1 MASQRTIRHRKQG
14 APQGQSKI
22 RSFSIDSDT
31 LKHLNEV
38 AVIKRTSA
46 NALVNSILEQYL
58 EAELASEVHGHVSFS
73 SSIFSEFLT
82 HLDNSTLLAIANKC
96 GKDMG
101 KEIIISKNLPMT
113 LETYVKIV
121 KDLICSHAKWAAY
134 SESSGNN
141 RTIVLWH
148 KFGMKWSVFMAEYLL
163 AALSEYLGR
172 EKAEGI
178 IKISEEH
185 LIIPLDKIPGSIDK
199 A

>member
-1 MASQRTIRHRKQG
+1 MANQRTIRHRKQG
-14 APQGQSKI
+14 TPLGQSKI
-22 RSFSIDSDT
+22 RSFSIDSDA

-58 EAELASEVHGHVSFS
+58 ETELASEVHGHVSLS
-73 SSIFSEFLT
+73 SSIFSEMLAR
-82 HLDNSTLLAIANKC
+82 LDNSALLEIANKY
-96 GKDMG
+96 GKGMG
-101 KEIIISKNLPMT
+101 KEIIVSKSLPMT
-113 LETYVKIV
+113 LDTYVKIV
-121 KDLICSHAKWAAY
+121 RDLICSHARWAAY
-134 SESSGNN
+134 SESSGND

-163 AALSEYLGR
+163 AALSEYLGG

-185 LIIPLDKIPGSIDK
+185 LIIPLDKIPGSMGRG
-199 A
+199 